1 MKAITTKADHVLR
14 PDRPTAVPK
23 WKKKFKKSY
32 FAYLLM
38 LPSVVLTLI
47 FSYLPMP
54 GILVA
59 FQDHNIFA
67 GLWNSPWVGLKHIK
81 EVFQVPLLRD
91 AILNTLMLSVM
102 MIIVSFPAPILLA
115 LLINELKNGL
125 FKRGVQTL
133 SYMPHFLSWIAVVG
147 LTYSLLDV
155 DGPINDLKLL
165 LLGADTE
172 RTMFLSHQ
180 ALFVPMLLILSVW
193 KEVGWG
199 TIVFLAAITSIDPS
213 LYEAARIDGANRF
226 QMHRHI
232 TLPGLKTTAIIML
245 IFTLG
250 GLFAS
255 NFELV
260 YGMQNPFI
268 DFPVISTVVF
278 SSGIQQGNYSTAAA
292 VGFVEGLVAFTLM
305 ITANYI
311 AKKVSRISIF

>member
-1 MKAITTKADHVLR
+1 MKAVTTSEGNVAPHVNLSR
-14 PDRPTAVPK
+14 KPN
-23 WKKKFKKSY
+23 WKRKFKKSY

-38 LPSVVLTLI
+38 LPSVVLTFI

-59 FQDHNIFA
+59 FQDHNIFS
-67 GLWNSPWVGLKHIK
+67 GLWHSPWVGFKHIN
-81 EVFQVPLLRD
+81 EIFHVPMLRK
-91 AILNTLMLSVM
+91 AILNTFLLSVM
-102 MIIVSFPAPILLA
+102 MILVSFPAPILLA

-125 FKRGVQTL
+125 FKRSVQTL

-155 DGPINDLKLL
+155 DGPINDLKVM

-172 RTMFLSHQ
+172 RSMFLSHQ
-180 ALFVPMLLILSVW
+180 ALFVPMLLLLSVW

-213 LYEAARIDGANRF
+213 LYEAAKIDGANRF
-226 QMHRHI
+226 QQHRYI
-232 TLPGLKTTAIIML
+232 TLPGMKTTAVIML

-250 GLFAS
+250 SLFGS

-260 YGMQNPFI
+260 YGMQNAFI
-268 DFPVISTVVF
+268 DYPVISTVVF

-292 VGFVEGLVAFTLM
+292 IGFVEGLVAFTF
-305 ITANYI
+305 IIAANQI

>member
-1 MKAITTKADHVLR
+1 MNSVTTRAENVAR
-14 PDRPTAVPK
+14 PVKLAAKPNWRRK
-23 WKKKFKKSY
+23 LKKSY

-38 LPSVVLTLI
+38 LPSIVLTLI

-67 GLWNSPWVGLKHIK
+67 GLWNSPWVGFKHIR
-81 EVFQVPLLRD
+81 EVFEVPMLRQ
-91 AILNTLMLSVM
+91 AILNTLLLSVL

-115 LLINELKNGL
+115 LLMNELKNGL
-125 FKRGVQTL
+125 FKRSVQTL

-165 LLGADTE
+165 LLGADAE
-172 RTMFLSHQ
+172 RSMFLSHQ

-213 LYEAARIDGANRF
+213 LYEAAKIDGANRF
-226 QMHRHI
+226 QQHRHI
-232 TLPGLKTTAIIML
+232 TFPGMKTTAVIML

-250 GLFAS
+250 ALFGS

-260 YGMQNPFI
+260 YGMQNAFI

-305 ITANYI
+305 ISANFI